1 MSDTSNYRDY
11 VTDGKIGIDLTATY
25 ASLSAGSTI
34 IYPHRPGDR
43 CNGNNNSTYVFCRAQ
58 SDITQY
64 SLVGFNS
71 FADSSLSSDAARA
84 PVLACANVSVTLVGP
99 AGALGMCNLGIAQ
112 VSIASSYYG
121 WIAISGSA
129 LRVNALAAASSN
141 PKVML
146 FASTTGG
153 VVTTGTASS
162 ACIDGLTLNTSATSA
177 SAPWCYANFP
187 RIIQVQTSST

>member
-11 VTDGKIGIDLTATY
+11 VTDGKVGIDLTATY

-34 IYPHRPGDR
+34 IYPHRAGDR
-43 CNGNNNSTYVFCRAQ
+43 VQGNNNSTYVFCRAQ

-64 SLVGFNS
+64 SVVGFNS
-71 FADSSLSSDAARA
+71 FADSSLSSDATRA
-84 PVLACANVSVTLVGP
+84 PILAAANLSVTLAGP
-99 AGALGMCNLGIAQ
+99 AGALGMCNVGIAQ
-112 VSIASSYYG
+112 VSIASAYYG

-129 LRVNALAAASSN
+129 LRCNAVAGAN
-141 PKVML
+141 PKLML

-153 VVTTGTASS
+153 SVTSTTASS

-177 SAPWCYANFP
+177 SAPWAFANFP